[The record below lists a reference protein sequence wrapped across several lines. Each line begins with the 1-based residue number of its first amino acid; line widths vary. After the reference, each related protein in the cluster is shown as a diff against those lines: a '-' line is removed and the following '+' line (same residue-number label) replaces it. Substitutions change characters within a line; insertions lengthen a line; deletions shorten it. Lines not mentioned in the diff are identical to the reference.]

1 MYVISTEKISI
12 GSSIITVDSTVGFNT
27 SGKILSGINTVSYDD
42 KTIKR
47 LIFFAKKFGY
57 GGFYVGNIFPNINT
71 KVNDLYLDLSHDKKK
86 NRKHVGS
93 MIDKSKSVVYAWGK
107 TIDNPPNWIDKIVD
121 KPLCFG
127 FNKNGT
133 PKHPLYLRKSTSLI
147 SFR

>member
-1 MYVISTEKISI
+1 MLNPS
-12 GSSIITVDSTVGFNT
+12 VGNET
-27 SGKILSGINTVSYDD
+27 YDD

-47 LIFFAKKFGY
+47 LIFFTKKFGY
-57 GGFYVGNIFPNINT
+57 GGFYVGNIFSNINT

-133 PKHPLYLRKSTSLI
+133 PKHPLYLRKSASLI

>member
-1 MYVISTEKISI
+1 M
-12 GSSIITVDSTVGFNT
+12 
-27 SGKILSGINTVSYDD
+27 
-42 KTIKR
+42 IKR
-47 LIFFAKKFGY
+47 KIENMSA
-57 GGFYVGNIFPNINT
+57 
-71 KVNDLYLDLSHDKKK
+71 
-86 NRKHVGS
+86 S
-93 MIDKSKSVVYAWGK
+93 MIDKSESVVYAWGK